1 MLMKVTFEFDTE
13 NENFN
18 EEELQTHYQAENM
31 AKCIFEIQ
39 NKLKSWE
46 KYNNSEIISIE
57 KVYDEIFD
65 IIQANVNMG
74 KMGY

>member
-1 MLMKVTFEFDTE
+1 MKVIFEFDTD

-18 EEELQTHYQAENM
+18 KAELQTHYQAESM
-31 AKCIFEIQ
+31 AKCIFDIQ

-46 KYNNSEIISIE
+46 KYHDSETIAVE

-65 IIQANVNMG
+65 IIQANVNME
-74 KMGY
+74 KMGF

>member
-1 MLMKVTFEFDTE
+1 MKVTFEFDTE
-13 NENFN
+13 NENFD
-18 EEELQTHYQAENM
+18 ECELQIHYQAESM

-46 KYNNSEIISIE
+46 KYHEEATILVE

-65 IIQANVNMG
+65 IIQANVNME